1 MRRFA
6 LCAAVAAALTLALA
20 PAIAEARAGRG
31 GSMGSRG
38 AQTYTPPPPTRV
50 APQPAQPVQRST
62 QPAPAPTQA
71 QRPATA
77 PGPAQP
83 GAAQAARPGFG
94 TALMGGLL
102 AGGVLGLLMGSGFFG
117 AGLAGFLGVALQ
129 LLLIGGLIWLAFR
142 LFRSFR
148 GGAPATATAAASS
161 AMPPFPRSPIP
172 DLGGPF
178 ARTGAVDGTPREP
191 IVVTEADLSA
201 FERAL
206 HEVQAAWSE
215 ADRDRL
221 ARLVTPEMLG
231 YLGEQLDEDARRGVR
246 NRVRDLAF
254 EEGDVAEAWREGAR
268 EYVTVAMRYSM
279 VDEDVP
285 TGVPASVP
293 ATAPRTTATEY
304 WTFVRVQ
311 GGPWLLSAIQQA
323 G

>member
-1 MRRFA
+1 MRRFTLYTA
-6 LCAAVAAALTLALA
+6 LAAALTLALA

-62 QPAPAPTQA
+62 QPAPAPTQT

-83 GAAQAARPGFG
+83 GMAQAARPGFG

-102 AGGVLGLLMGSGFFG
+102 AGGLLGLMMGSGFFG
-117 AGLAGFLGVALQ
+117 AGFAGFLGVLLQ
-129 LLLIGGLIWLAFR
+129 LLLIGGLVWLAFR
-142 LFRSFR
+142 LFRSMR
-148 GGAPATATAAASS
+148 GGAPAAVTAAAPATSPV
-161 AMPPFPRSPIP
+161 ARSPIP
-172 DLGGPF
+172 DVGGSF
-178 ARTGAVDGTPREP
+178 ARTGVAEGAMREP

-231 YLGEQLDEDARRGVR
+231 YLSEQLDEDARRGVR

-285 TGVPASVP
+285 TGAPASVP
-293 ATAPRTTATEY
+293 VTAPRTTATEY

>member
-6 LCAAVAAALTLALA
+6 LYAAVTAALTLALA

-38 AQTYTPPPPTRV
+38 AQTYSPPPPTRV

-62 QPAPAPTQA
+62 QPAPAPAQS
-71 QRPATA
+71 QRPAA
-77 PGPAQP
+77 VPGPAQP
-83 GAAQAARPGFG
+83 GMAQAARPGFG

-102 AGGVLGLLMGSGFFG
+102 AGGLLGLMMGSGFFG
-117 AGLAGFLGVALQ
+117 AGFAGFLGVLLQ
-129 LLLIGGLIWLAFR
+129 LLLIGGLAWLAFR
-142 LFRSFR
+142 LFRAMR
-148 GGAPATATAAASS
+148 GGAPSAAMAAAAPAAS
-161 AMPPFPRSPIP
+161 PFAPSPIP
-172 DLGGPF
+172 DVGGSFP
-178 ARTGAVDGTPREP
+178 RTGAADGIARQP

-231 YLGEQLDEDARRGVR
+231 YLTEQLDEDARHGVR

-268 EYVTVAMRYSM
+268 DYVTVAMRYSL

-285 TGVPASVP
+285 TSAPASVP
-293 ATAPRTTATEY
+293 VTAPRTTVTEY

>member
-6 LCAAVAAALTLALA
+6 LYAAIAAALTLALA

-62 QPAPAPTQA
+62 QPAPAPTQT

-77 PGPAQP
+77 PGPTQP
-83 GAAQAARPGFG
+83 GMAQAARPGFG
-94 TALMGGLL
+94 VALMGGLL
-102 AGGVLGLLMGSGFFG
+102 AGGLLGLMMGSGFFG
-117 AGLAGFLGVALQ
+117 AGLGGFLGVLLQ
-129 LLLIGGLIWLAFR
+129 LLLIGGLVWLAFR
-142 LFRSFR
+142 LFSALR
-148 GGAPATATAAASS
+148 GGAPATATAASGS
-161 AMPPFPRSPIP
+161 ATPPFARSALP
-172 DLGGPF
+172 DLGGSH
-178 ARTGAVDGTPREP
+178 ARTGAADGMMREP

-206 HEVQAAWSE
+206 HEVQVAWSE

-231 YLGEQLDEDARRGVR
+231 YLSEQLDEDARRGVR
-246 NRVRDLAF
+246 NRVRDLIF

-285 TGVPASVP
+285 TGAPVSVPAS
-293 ATAPRTTATEY
+293 APRTTATEY

>member
-6 LCAAVAAALTLALA
+6 LYAAIAAALTLALA

-62 QPAPAPTQA
+62 QPAPAPTQT

-77 PGPAQP
+77 PGQAQP
-83 GAAQAARPGFG
+83 GMAQAARPGFG
-94 TALMGGLL
+94 TALMGGLV
-102 AGGVLGLLMGSGFFG
+102 AGGLLGLMMGSGFFG
-117 AGLAGFLGVALQ
+117 AGLGGFLGALLQ
-129 LLLIGGLIWLAFR
+129 LLLIGGLVWLAFR
-142 LFRSFR
+142 LFRSMR
-148 GGAPATATAAASS
+148 GAAPAAATAVAAPAASPL
-161 AMPPFPRSPIP
+161 ARSPIP
-172 DLGGPF
+172 DVGGD
-178 ARTGAVDGTPREP
+178 ARPGAAEKLLREP

-206 HEVQAAWSE
+206 HEVQLAWSE

-231 YLGEQLDEDARRGVR
+231 YLSEQLDEDARRGVR
-246 NRVRDLAF
+246 NRVRDLIL

-285 TGVPASVP
+285 TGAPASVP
-293 ATAPRTTATEY
+293 ASAPRTTATEY

>member
-1 MRRFA
+1 MRRLA
-6 LCAAVAAALTLALA
+6 LYTAVAAALTLALA
-20 PAIAEARAGRG
+20 PAIADARAGRG

-62 QPAPAPTQA
+62 QPAPTQT
-71 QRPATA
+71 QRPAAA
-77 PGPAQP
+77 PGPTQP
-83 GAAQAARPGFG
+83 GMAQAARPGFG

-102 AGGVLGLLMGSGFFG
+102 AGGLLGLMMGSGFFG
-117 AGLAGFLGVALQ
+117 AGFAGFLGVLLQ
-129 LLLIGGLIWLAFR
+129 LLLIGGLVWLALR
-142 LFRSFR
+142 LFRALR
-148 GGAPATATAAASS
+148 GGTPATATAAAAPATSPV
-161 AMPPFPRSPIP
+161 ARSPIP
-172 DLGGPF
+172 DIGGSF
-178 ARTGAVDGTPREP
+178 ARTGATDGTMREP

-231 YLGEQLDEDARRGVR
+231 YLSEQLDEDARRGMR

-285 TGVPASVP
+285 TGAPASVP
-293 ATAPRTTATEY
+293 ATTAPRTTATEY